1 LISIQTKIQQ
11 AKFDEAIVDCHERLK
26 APIDDHERAEILYLL
41 AVAYRYQKSIDK
53 ALETTD
59 KLIELSPNN
68 ARVRQER
75 GYNYLAK
82 NQSEHAIVAFS
93 EAVKINPALLAS
105 WQSLLKLYSIKNQQ
119 VLLAKVKVQ
128 IGYLE
133 QLPKELLAVQEM
145 MHDGQLLKAEKLC
158 RHYLQNNKHHVD
170 GMRLLAEIGIEFKI
184 YDDAEFLLESC
195 TELAP
200 DNVMARAQY
209 VSLLITLG
217 KYRKAKQQVD
227 YLLKNQPD
235 NFRFLV
241 ARGSVLIGL
250 GQIDEGI
257 SILKHALAKEANRP
271 GVYLELGHAL
281 KTKGD
286 FEQAVKAYKKAYQLK
301 PGYGEAYWSLAN
313 TKTYQFEDAEIA
325 DISALL
331 SNAKLSDDDQVHLN
345 FAIGKALEDRQ
356 QYDQAFSY
364 YQQGN
369 AIKKRLTGYTAEL
382 TEFQVEQQI
391 KYCNAE
397 LFTRKAGLGFD
408 DPAPIFIVGLPR
420 AGSTLLEQILASH
433 SQIDG
438 TMELHNILGL
448 AMRLRGRAAVTN
460 AGEDTQYPKNLRE
473 IDESYLRRFGEQ
485 FIKDTQVYRQGA
497 AFFID
502 KMPNNFLHIGLI
514 KLILPNA
521 KIIDARR
528 EPMAC
533 CFSGFKQL
541 FAAGQDFTYGIEEVG
556 RYYKSYLNLMDHWD
570 KVLPGYVLRVQHED
584 VIEDLEK
591 QVRRM
596 LDFCGLEFEES
607 CLEFHKT
614 KRNIK
619 TPSSEQVRQPIFKTA
634 LQQWENFESH
644 LEPLKKSLI

>member
-345 FAIGKALEDRQ
+345 FAIGKA
-356 QYDQAFSY
+356 
-364 YQQGN
+364 
-369 AIKKRLTGYTAEL
+369 
-382 TEFQVEQQI
+382 
-391 KYCNAE
+391 
-397 LFTRKAGLGFD
+397 
-408 DPAPIFIVGLPR
+408 
-420 AGSTLLEQILASH
+420 
-433 SQIDG
+433 
-438 TMELHNILGL
+438 
-448 AMRLRGRAAVTN
+448 
-460 AGEDTQYPKNLRE
+460 
-473 IDESYLRRFGEQ
+473 
-485 FIKDTQVYRQGA
+485 
-497 AFFID
+497 
-502 KMPNNFLHIGLI
+502 
-514 KLILPNA
+514 
-521 KIIDARR
+521 
-528 EPMAC
+528 
-533 CFSGFKQL
+533 
-541 FAAGQDFTYGIEEVG
+541 
-556 RYYKSYLNLMDHWD
+556 
-570 KVLPGYVLRVQHED
+570 
-584 VIEDLEK
+584 
-591 QVRRM
+591 
-596 LDFCGLEFEES
+596 
-607 CLEFHKT
+607 
-614 KRNIK
+614 
-619 TPSSEQVRQPIFKTA
+619 
-634 LQQWENFESH
+634 
-644 LEPLKKSLI
+644 